1 MFKKATQVQMKL
13 HRFSTLTPLLVHMGC
28 ATSKAITSPAYT
40 PPGAPAIAKRIPE
53 TQGEKTLLGRF
64 GPTYCVDN
72 PDADALVHADVTE
85 PTPPQTA
92 PWRIENG
99 MVGEIAVGKPIPQS
113 AFDIEGKSA
122 RQLLYRKLRWKSYP
136 RAMRA
141 GLVDMDGF
149 RVMRLPTLDLE
160 IRLTLKDNV
169 FSIEPGPTVRTPDGL
184 GIGSTIEDMEKVHGQ
199 RNLSYVPEPF
209 HCVATI
215 PDHHTSFL
223 FLDCTSACAG
233 AGARAVYIGGYDGP
247 EDELPWG
254 DDPPGTE

>member
-1 MFKKATQVQMKL
+1 MKP
-13 HRFSTLTPLLVHMGC
+13 HRFSILTPLLVHMGC
-28 ATSKAITSPAYT
+28 ATGKAIPSPTYT
-40 PPGAPAIAKRIPE
+40 PPAAPAIAKRIPE

-72 PDADALVHADVTE
+72 PEVITAAHEVKTE

-99 MVGEIAVGKPIPQS
+99 MVGEIEVGKPIPQS

-122 RQLLYRKLRWKSYP
+122 RQLLHRKLRWKSYP

-169 FSIEPGPTVRTPDGL
+169 FSIEPGPTVRTADGL
-184 GIGSTIEDMEKVHGQ
+184 GIGSTIEELENIHGQ
-199 RNLSYVPEPF
+199 RKLSYVPEPF

-223 FLDCTSACAG
+223 FVDCASACAG

-254 DDPPGTE
+254 DDPVGTE